1 MHRPQRKISERNPAK
16 VHQEH
21 TRRDFAD
28 RLRRLFYQ
36 MYRRGFLPGRS
47 VLCALLT
54 SGLAIHSGQ

>member
-28 RLRRLFYQ
+28 CHRRLFHQ
-36 MYRRGFLPGRS
+36 MY
-47 VLCALLT
+47 LLT
-54 SGLAIHSGQ
+54 SGMAERSGQQTGHQ

>member
-36 MYRRGFLPGRS
+36 MYRRGILAGCGVQCS
-47 VLCALLT
+47 WLT